1 MKTLDLCLELSRAY
15 ATLSRRFDGRLGSL
29 HGLSFSDYAMLRQ
42 LRDAPEGRLR
52 RVDLAGKLGL
62 TPSAVTRALIPLEK
76 VGVVKREPDKNDA
89 RIGYAA
95 LTRAGERLLDEAT
108 ETAGEVSEETV
119 SVSATQA
126 AALADLFAKLN

>member
-1 MKTLDLCLELSRAY
+1 MKTLELCLELSRAY

-52 RVDLAGKLGL
+52 RVDLAGRLGL

-76 VGVVKREPDKNDA
+76 VGLVKREPDKNDA

-95 LTRAGERLLDEAT
+95 LTKAGERLLDEAT
-108 ETAGEVSEETV
+108 ETAGEISEETI
-119 SVSATQA
+119 SVNASQA
-126 AALADLFAKLN
+126 AALAELFAELG